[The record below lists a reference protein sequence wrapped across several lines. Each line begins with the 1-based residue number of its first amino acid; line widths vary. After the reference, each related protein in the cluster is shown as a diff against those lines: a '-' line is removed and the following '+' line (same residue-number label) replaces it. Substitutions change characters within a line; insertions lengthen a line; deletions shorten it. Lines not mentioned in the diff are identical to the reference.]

1 MANPVYPPPIAAVN
15 THCKIC
21 GSSVYCG
28 GPQCPSS
35 SLSVAYDGGTQ
46 LAERYI
52 SIPIA
57 QGVSMGQTGLRTFL
71 VGNAPA

>member
-1 MANPVYPPPIAAVN
+1 MPSYPPPLTRVN
-15 THCKIC
+15 TYCQIC

-46 LAERYI
+46 LAEQYI

-57 QGVSMGQTGLRTFL
+57 QGISLTQTGLRSFV
-71 VGNAPA
+71 VGNAAG

>member
-1 MANPVYPPPIAAVN
+1 MPSYPPPLTRVN
-15 THCKIC
+15 TYCQIC

-46 LAERYI
+46 LAETFI
-52 SIPIA
+52 SVPQA
-57 QGVSMGQTGLRTFL
+57 QYVSVSQTGTRSF
-71 VGNAPA
+71 VRGIAAG